1 MPGSL
6 PPRGKFRKAVLVV
19 EDDPSVR
26 QMIVRTLS
34 PRFTVHEAPD
44 GLAASELLGR
54 IPPPDL
60 IVCDV
65 MMPKIDGYSL
75 VRLIRSTPALKAIQV
90 VFLTAKAEPQSV
102 IQGIQL
108 GAKHYLQKPFSVTDL
123 LDKVTKLLA

>member
-26 QMIVRTLS
+26 QMIVRALS

-44 GLAASELLGR
+44 GLVASELLGR

-75 VRLIRSTPALKAIQV
+75 VRLIRSTAALKAIQV
-90 VFLTAKAEPQSV
+90 VFLTAKAEPHNV

-123 LDKVTKLLA
+123 LDKVTKLLT